1 MGKMLVYVSR
11 DNISSIGSLV
21 GSFFSY
27 DFVNII
33 FIYFFYK
40 KLRLF
45 YDVNIWCIFC

>member
-1 MGKMLVYVSR
+1 MLVYVSR

-45 YDVNIWCIFC
+45 YDVNIWCKFC